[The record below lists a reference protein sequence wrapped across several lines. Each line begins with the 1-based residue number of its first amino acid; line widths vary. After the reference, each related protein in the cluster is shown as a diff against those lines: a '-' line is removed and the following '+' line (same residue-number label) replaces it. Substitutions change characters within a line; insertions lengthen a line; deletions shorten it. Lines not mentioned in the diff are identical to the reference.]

1 MYQTSIPVLFIT
13 FARPEYARQ
22 TFDGIKK
29 AKPSNLYF
37 YSNKARIDKPDEI
50 DRNNTI
56 RAYLKEIDWECDI
69 KTYFRDEY
77 VDIYTSLWGAID
89 WVFENEEQ
97 AIILEEDCVPSLAFF
112 DFCEQL
118 LPQYKDDQRVWV
130 ISGNNFIEGFNPNNY
145 DYFFSPFAYQYGW
158 ASWKSRWN
166 RLNRKGFNVTKIIE
180 YDLYKQ
186 LYSSRKAANHA
197 YRQLKRYGE
206 NIGIWKPE
214 AWDYVFQMSMRING
228 GFGIV
233 PKVNLVSNIG
243 VRYKS
248 QETIIKSIPKLIK
261 LGYDIEYHLIGD
273 GNDLFLKSLANK
285 FNILNRIKFIEI
297 IPHNQVFDLLDNID
311 IYVHPSKQEGLP
323 RAIIEAMSRAC
334 PVIGSNVG
342 GIPELLK
349 KECIFKAGSV
359 KNFIKTFQTIINSNL
374 KEIAYENF
382 QKSKNY
388 SKNILEK
395 RRFIYY
401 EKFKKN
407 AQIKCR

>member
-243 VRYKS
+243 VSGVHNIESK
-248 QETIIKSIPKLIK
+248 KLIHNRK
-261 LGYDIEYHLIGD
+261 ISSSNSYEINSPPPFVVTDYQYTSNFFKKIT
-273 GNDLFLKSLANK
+273 SNK
-285 FNILNRIKFIEI
+285 KPFVLRLLNYLNRKIQ
-297 IPHNQVFDLLDNID
+297 NQ
-311 IYVHPSKQEGLP
+311 
-323 RAIIEAMSRAC
+323 
-334 PVIGSNVG
+334 
-342 GIPELLK
+342 
-349 KECIFKAGSV
+349 
-359 KNFIKTFQTIINSNL
+359 
-374 KEIAYENF
+374 
-382 QKSKNY
+382 
-388 SKNILEK
+388 
-395 RRFIYY
+395 
-401 EKFKKN
+401 
-407 AQIKCR
+407 